1 MGHQFAARLR
11 EEIDTTD
18 LVGAVVLLGVL
29 YALGLESTAI
39 ALGLGIVVGAPLVR
53 AVADAAG
60 LDSEPA
66 LATVLLGSIVLAA
79 GGYGVLTDGSWLGPA
94 LTVVGAWI
102 VLDGIDVWRNGNPP
116 DEGSEDE
123 ADISNDELLLI
134 GEHNRWLVET
144 LREADRPLTADE
156 IQSRTGLTESDFE
169 RLLETHGESGPIER
183 VGNGYVIDENEMGA
197 VAMVRHVVRTVG
209 GRVLRPFRLFRPS
222 G

>member
-1 MGHQFAARLR
+1 MGHQFTARLR
-11 EEIDTTD
+11 EEVDTTD
-18 LVGAVVLLGVL
+18 FVGAVVLLGVL

-39 ALGLGIVVGAPLVR
+39 AVGLGIVVVAPLLR

-60 LDSEPA
+60 LNVEPA
-66 LATVLLGSIVLAA
+66 LATVLLGSIVLVA
-79 GGYGVLTDGSWLGPA
+79 GGYGVLTDDSWLGPA
-94 LTVVGAWI
+94 FAVVGTWI
-102 VLDGIDVWRNGNPP
+102 VLDGIDAWRNGDPP
-116 DEGSEDE
+116 DERSEDE
-123 ADISNDELLLI
+123 GDISNDELLLI

-144 LREADRPLTADE
+144 LREADRPLTPEE

-169 RLLETHGESGPIER
+169 RLLETNGESGPIER

-197 VAMVRHVVRTVG
+197 VAMGRHVVRTVG